1 VLSELARRYPL
12 GIVSNFYGNLDA
24 VCEELGIRALFRVI
38 VDSEQVGCRKP
49 DPRIFRHALDE
60 LGVKPADATFVGDS
74 PSRDMAG
81 ARGVGMAH
89 IWLVGEAA
97 WHPPPCCP
105 GDPIIRSLETLR
117 GLLL

>member
-1 VLSELARRYPL
+1 LLCDFFFSSRRRHTRCYRDW
-12 GIVSNFYGNLDA
+12 SQT
-24 VCEELGIRALFRVI
+24 CALPI
-38 VDSEQVGCRKP
+38 WCRKP
-49 DPRIFRHALDE
+49 DPRIFRHALDG
-60 LGVKPADATFVGDS
+60 LGVESGDATFVGDS

-89 IWLVGEAA
+89 IWLVGEAT

-105 GDPIIRSLETLR
+105 GDRVIRSLGELR